1 MESEMGTLT
10 DIFAAP
16 KEKRLTFLRDN
27 FIRIF
32 YQYHHDQFSVRQAK
46 LRSVTI
52 FLDSQIS
59 KPIDINTTAQFIK
72 QHRSDIQ
79 EFVSKSIDEVI
90 QHGNIQFAAG
100 SSPRTTRLAQGIFTG
115 EDSLIVNIN
124 EDILSEI
131 IDFLCNDLYYP
142 LLCDICFPCTCQVI
156 AAAYKNQLP
165 ISIKIIKPPIGL
177 LSNRNRV
184 ISCSNWGAL
193 VQYASADV
201 ILKLCGIPWLDEI
214 PSFSQISNP
223 IRTLNPHSIKRCS

>member
-1 MESEMGTLT
+1 MGTLT

-32 YQYHHDQFSVRQAK
+32 YQYHHDRFSVGQSK

-223 IRTLNPHSIKRCS
+223 IRALNPHSIKRCS

>member
-1 MESEMGTLT
+1 MGTLT

-32 YQYHHDQFSVRQAK
+32 YQYHHDQFSIRQAK

-90 QHGNIQFAAG
+90 QNGNIQFAAG

-223 IRTLNPHSIKRCS
+223 IRALNPHSIKRCS

>member
-1 MESEMGTLT
+1 MGTLT

-32 YQYHHDQFSVRQAK
+32 YQYHHDRFSVGQSK

-156 AAAYKNQLP
+156 AAAHKNQLP

-177 LSNRNRV
+177 HSNRNRV

-193 VQYASADV
+193 IQYASADV
-201 ILKLCGIPWLDEI
+201 VLKLCGIPWLDEI
-214 PSFSQISNP
+214 PSFFQSSNP

>member
-1 MESEMGTLT
+1 MGTLT

-32 YQYHHDQFSVRQAK
+32 YQYHHDQFSIRQAK

-214 PSFSQISNP
+214 PSFFQSSNP